1 MQDYTRSISH
11 PSMILKKKWSNQAC
25 KLRLV
30 DEEDLKGMK
39 WIDSESESNNEEI
52 GEKISA

>member
-1 MQDYTRSISH
+1 
-11 PSMILKKKWSNQAC
+11 MILQKKWSNQAC

>member
-1 MQDYTRSISH
+1 MHDFTRSTSH
-11 PSMILKKKWSNQAC
+11 PLMILQKKCSNQAC

-39 WIDSESESNNEEI
+39 WIDSESKSNNEDI
-52 GEKISA
+52 GAKTSA